1 MTIRELIDLA
11 GLYPL
16 PLAGTFGA
24 LPLASWIWGLLGH
37 KDPVRT
43 PFRQGYSTLVYLS
56 CIPGMFSAVLVAYTL
71 FFTKENLLDKNALVY
86 LAPLASM
93 GLTLSLIRSRISF
106 SDIPGFGRL
115 SALMGLL
122 AASFALALAID
133 KTRIFVGFFGS
144 IDRLLLLVGGI
155 FAFLKVSWWMVFGRK
170 KSAPAKTGT

>member
-1 MTIRELIDLA
+1 MTIRELIDIA

-16 PLAGTFGA
+16 PLAGTFAA
-24 LPLASWIWGLLGH
+24 LPLLSWLWGFLGR
-37 KDPVRT
+37 KDPVRS

-56 CIPGMFSAVLVAYTL
+56 CVPGMFSAVLVAYTL

-106 SDIPGFGRL
+106 ADIPGFGRL
-115 SALMGLL
+115 SALMALL
-122 AASFALALAID
+122 AVSFGLALAID
-133 KTRIFVGFFGS
+133 KARIFVGFFGS
-144 IDRLLLLVGGI
+144 IDRLFLLVGGI
-155 FAFLKVSWWMVFGRK
+155 FAFIKASWWLVFGRK